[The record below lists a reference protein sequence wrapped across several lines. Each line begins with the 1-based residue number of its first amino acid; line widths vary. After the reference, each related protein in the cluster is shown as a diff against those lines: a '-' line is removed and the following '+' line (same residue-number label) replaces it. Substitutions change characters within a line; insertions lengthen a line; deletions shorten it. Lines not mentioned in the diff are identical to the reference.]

1 MLKIIRERRPIKFKE
16 YTIEYRYKDDPEAG
30 SSFPATSQGDPDF
43 SAMGPEMRANY
54 EACLTD
60 ERLTEAEFTKH
71 EWTYMNPAIGLCS
84 CGKEVVLEGGYEG
97 ATQCECGKWYNLFGQ
112 SLIDPKY
119 WYRDEDEYYSDMP
132 EDDYE

>member
-1 MLKIIRERRPIKFKE
+1 MLKIIKERMPETIKE
-16 YTIEYRYKDDPEAG
+16 YYIEFKYKDDPEAG
-30 SSFPATSQGDPDF
+30 FCFPATPCGKPDF
-43 SAMGPEMRANY
+43 ARMAPEAKANY

-60 ERLTEAEFTKH
+60 ERLTEAEF
-71 EWTYMNPAIGLCS
+71 EPREYTYINPAVGECI

-97 ATQCECGKWYNLFGQ
+97 ATQCECGRWYNLFGQ

-132 EDDYE
+132 EED